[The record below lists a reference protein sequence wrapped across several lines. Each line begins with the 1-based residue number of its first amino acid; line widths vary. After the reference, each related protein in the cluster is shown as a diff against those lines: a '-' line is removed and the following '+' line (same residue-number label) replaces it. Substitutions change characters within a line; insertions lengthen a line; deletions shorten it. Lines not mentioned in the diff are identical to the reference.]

1 MGKEKKSLSDIR
13 VVYCLNCY
21 SPLSLNLS
29 ERRGENPI
37 VCHKCNETF
46 SLEEAKTFMEGIS
59 PTVKGKCP
67 NCLDE
72 LDFYF
77 EDRISKKLIE
87 CPTCGDKFYMSE
99 VIPTDKERV
108 GFIQG
113 RKIAEGDNEQQYKD
127 SKIKQGSQKGAFYF
141 YIKAFQNYFDFHGRA
156 TRREY
161 WSFFLIHML
170 IGISLYVLTALVSSD
185 IYYIS
190 IIYTLLAF
198 FPNLSIL
205 VRRLHDTDRSGWY
218 ILIAFIPIVGI
229 LVLLTLLVEDSYPKT
244 NEYGKPKN

>member
-1 MGKEKKSLSDIR
+1 
-13 VVYCLNCY
+13 
-21 SPLSLNLS
+21 
-29 ERRGENPI
+29 
-37 VCHKCNETF
+37 
-46 SLEEAKTFMEGIS
+46 
-59 PTVKGKCP
+59 
-67 NCLDE
+67 
-72 LDFYF
+72 
-77 EDRISKKLIE
+77 
-87 CPTCGDKFYMSE
+87 
-99 VIPTDKERV
+99 
-108 GFIQG
+108 
-113 RKIAEGDNEQQYKD
+113 
-127 SKIKQGSQKGAFYF
+127 
-141 YIKAFQNYFDFHGRA
+141 
-156 TRREY
+156 
-161 WSFFLIHML
+161 ML